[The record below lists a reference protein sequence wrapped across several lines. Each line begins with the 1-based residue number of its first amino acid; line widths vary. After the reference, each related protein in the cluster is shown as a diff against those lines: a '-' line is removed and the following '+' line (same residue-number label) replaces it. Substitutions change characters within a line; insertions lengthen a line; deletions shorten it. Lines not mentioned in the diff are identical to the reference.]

1 MVGLTLELNEE
12 LRAAL
17 RIPTEEQET
26 RLKQELAIRL
36 YAKGLL
42 SLGKARQ
49 LAGMT
54 KWDFLFLLAG
64 EGIARHYD
72 QEELQKDLDTLE
84 KLG

>member
-1 MVGLTLELNEE
+1 MVSLTLELNEE
-12 LRAAL
+12 LCAAL

-36 YAKGLL
+36 YAKRLL

-54 KWDFLFLLAG
+54 KWDFLSLLTK

-72 QEELQKDLDTLE
+72 QAELQKDLDTLE